1 MPTNKS
7 PDDKPK
13 SPLNRESL
21 PDDAEVTPRAEED
34 IEDRISAHP
43 ENDPSARWYKKAPPK
58 QPLKQP
64 TKK

>member
-1 MPTNKS
+1 MANKG
-7 PDDKPK
+7 KEEPK
-13 SPLNRESL
+13 KAPLNRESL

-43 ENDPSARWYKKAPPK
+43 ENDPSARWYKKPAP
-58 QPLKQP
+58 KQP

>member
-1 MPTNKS
+1 MSNKNEE
-7 PDDKPK
+7 KPK
-13 SPLNRESL
+13 PKASPLNRESL

-43 ENDPSARWYKKAPPK
+43 ENDPSARWYKKAAPAP
-58 QPLKQP
+58 KQP